1 LSPRARHQRRHVT
14 GAAADLREHQGAQHA
29 GRVERRAGRRRQETH
44 ERIRGVELRGADLG
58 LGERIHTGRQRLTA
72 HRLLGLVDGIGDAH
86 LHHERI
92 AVELAQRRRGMQL
105 DILAAFLRIVA
116 AAATRN
122 RILVACGAA
131 DRVEQRP
138 QPRLRRELGRE
149 DGAAHIEPQSLR
161 GREAWQRSAE
171 HGHGRREFRR
181 RQRAWWGRGDGGH
194 RRRCAFIASGD
205 TDQHGYE

>member
-1 LSPRARHQRRHVT
+1 MTCPPIAEILAWAPP
-14 GAAADLREHQGAQHA
+14 G
-29 GRVERRAGRRRQETH
+29 
-44 ERIRGVELRGADLG
+44 
-58 LGERIHTGRQRLTA
+58 
-72 HRLLGLVDGIGDAH
+72 
-86 LHHERI
+86 
-92 AVELAQRRRGMQL
+92 AVERRGMQL

-205 TDQHGYE
+205 TDQHGYEQRIPTCATHEALPGKRGEGADHLRPPRYFRAGHMGFVRDGPHWEIVLSCA